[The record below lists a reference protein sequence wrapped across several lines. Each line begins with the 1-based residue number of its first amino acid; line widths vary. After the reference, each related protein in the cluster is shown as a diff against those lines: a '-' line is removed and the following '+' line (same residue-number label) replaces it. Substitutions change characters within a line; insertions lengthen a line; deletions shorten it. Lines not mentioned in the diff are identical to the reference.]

1 MISMMMS
8 MILQPGRGSPDRENK
23 GGEVHQHGEPS
34 RDRLY
39 RGFQCGNR
47 RSEDISSS
55 ASSSANL
62 RITVTFE

>member
-34 RDRLY
+34 RDRLH
-39 RGFQCGNR
+39 FSLVIVAVKMIN
-47 RSEDISSS
+47 ISSS
-55 ASSSANL
+55 SPSSANCDL
-62 RITVTFE
+62 

>member
-8 MILQPGRGSPDRENK
+8 IILQPGRGSPDRENK

-34 RDRLY
+34 RDRLH

-47 RSEDISSS
+47 RGEDD
-55 ASSSANL
+55 
-62 RITVTFE
+62 